1 MRDQSGHHRR
11 PSGRGLREVALMP
24 MRARRAR
31 EEESNRIRLMLST
44 GLPMIP
50 GNIRAKGIR
59 TLAAWCLGRGYN
71 HFRVVDASASWSCMA
86 AFSRPTACLHPRT
99 IGSLLLSRYN
109 FILALVASYLSV
121 MRMGTC
127 SRCASSTHSCGMET
141 GNVSVTS
148 AIAGAL
154 IMTASATTRKRIA
167 TP

>member
-1 MRDQSGHHRR
+1 
-11 PSGRGLREVALMP
+11 MP
-24 MRARRAR
+24 MRARRTR
-31 EEESNRIRLMLST
+31 EEESNRTRLMLST
-44 GLPMIP
+44 GLPMIL

-71 HFRVVDASASWSCMA
+71 HFRVVDASASWSCLA

-109 FILALVASYLSV
+109 FILAFVASYLSV

-127 SRCASSTHSCGMET
+127 SRCANSTHSCGMET

-154 IMTASATTRKRIA
+154 IMTASATIRKRIA